1 MTDII
6 HRLSSRQNDRTENSN
21 KNVAVSCIE
30 NPVHLEGIALGF
42 KSEDRK
48 LRSDCIEVFTLI
60 SEKRPDLIAPFF
72 TDIVALIRDND
83 NKCRWEAV
91 HTLSYITRH
100 VPDSIMSVLPDL
112 TELIERDNSVIV
124 RDYALDTVAR
134 YSNTGSE
141 AAIESFPILV
151 TALEMYH
158 ERHAK
163 QIFEGFINILNHE
176 LKYCTEIKRLVEP
189 YLTCNK
195 KVAANLAKK
204 IIKKIENE
212 R

>member
-48 LRSDCIEVFTLI
+48 LRSDCIEVFTLV
-60 SEKRPDLIAPFF
+60 SEKRPDLIARFF
-72 TDIVALIRDND
+72 TDIVALISDTD
-83 NKCRWEAV
+83 NKCRWEA
-91 HTLSYITRH
+91 LYIPYSYITRH

-124 RDYALDTVAR
+124 RDYALDTVAS

-141 AAIESFPILV
+141 LAIESFPILV

-176 LKYCTEIKRLVEP
+176 LKDCTEIKRSN
-189 YLTCNK
+189 T
-195 KVAANLAKK
+195 
-204 IIKKIENE
+204 
-212 R
+212 